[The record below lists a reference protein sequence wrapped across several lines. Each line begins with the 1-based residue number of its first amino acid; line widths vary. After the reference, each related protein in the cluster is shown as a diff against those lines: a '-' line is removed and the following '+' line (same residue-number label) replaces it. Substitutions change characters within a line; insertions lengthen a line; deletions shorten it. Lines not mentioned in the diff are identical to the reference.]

1 MFDKDGCST
10 TARTTQNPDERAP
23 DRSITAGE
31 DITEAIDFLSTRPK
45 ILFRRLTVN
54 NADAQI
60 DGFVFAVRESIIT
73 LRLRGYLN
81 LFDSTYAPNDHNY
94 PLFTFLVQDEYGILV
109 LCANAI
115 VQG

>member
-1 MFDKDGCST
+1 VL
-10 TARTTQNPDERAP
+10 AQNPDERAP
-23 DRSITAGE
+23 NRSITAGE

-60 DGFVFAVRESIIT
+60 DGFVFAARESIIT

-81 LFDSTYAPNDHNY
+81 LFDRTYAPNALTL
-94 PLFTFLVQDEYGILV
+94 PMTITILCSLSWFGMSMGFLSFAPMQLFKAKGDLI
-109 LCANAI
+109 
-115 VQG
+115 